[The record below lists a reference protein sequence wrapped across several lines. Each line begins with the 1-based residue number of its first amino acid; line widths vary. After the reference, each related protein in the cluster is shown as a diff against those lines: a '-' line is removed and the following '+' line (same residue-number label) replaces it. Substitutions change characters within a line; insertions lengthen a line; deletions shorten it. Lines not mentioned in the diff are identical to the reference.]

1 MMTARMTEI
10 RARLAE
16 LKKIA
21 EMTGL
26 EQTALYGEL
35 SVLRRQMDTE
45 MNTLAEGIIAWK
57 AEKVAA
63 KEALKAEKMAAKEE
77 IKAAKKAEKVA
88 AKEALKAEKK
98 AVKEAI
104 KAAKKAEKVAAK
116 EALKAEKLV
125 AKEAL
130 KAEKLA
136 AKEAL
141 KAEKK
146 AAKEAAKAEKKAEKL
161 AAKEALKVTKKAAVE
176 ELKEV
181 GEWSP
186 DEDDYSD
193 GDMIE
198 TEEVTLPDGTNIMVG
213 EDDDVYNEF
222 GEIVG
227 AFCRK
232 TQVVTHYDDDEAR
245 GVLLSAARSSMR
257 DAFSPWWGRGA
268 KEALKAGRKAKAE

>member
-116 EALKAEKLV
+116 EALKAEK
-125 AKEAL
+125 K
-130 KAEKLA
+130 A

-141 KAEKK
+141 KTEKK
-146 AAKEAAKAEKKAEKL
+146 AAKEAAK
-161 AAKEALKVTKKAAVE
+161 EALK
-176 ELKEV
+176 
-181 GEWSP
+181 
-186 DEDDYSD
+186 EDDD
-193 GDMIE
+193 EIE
-198 TEEVTLPDGTNIMVG
+198 IEDIPLPDGTNIMVG
-213 EDDDVYNEF
+213 DDDDVYNEF

-227 AFCRK
+227 MFCRK
-232 TQVVTHYDDDEAR
+232 TKVVTYYDDDEAR
-245 GVLLSAARSSMR
+245 GVLLSAARSSMGAASM
-257 DAFSPWWGRGA
+257 DAFSPWWRRGA
-268 KEALKAGRKAKAE
+268 KEALKAEKKAAKVVAHYDGDE

>member
-1 MMTARMTEI
+1 MMTTRMTEI

-57 AEKVAA
+57 A
-63 KEALKAEKMAAKEE
+63 KE
-77 IKAAKKAEKVA
+77 A

-104 KAAKKAEKVAAK
+104 KVARKAEKVAAK
-116 EALKAEKLV
+116 EAFEAEK
-125 AKEAL
+125 K
-130 KAEKLA
+130 A

-146 AAKEAAKAEKKAEKL
+146 AEKL
-161 AAKEALKVTKKAAVE
+161 AAKKATKEAAKEALN
-176 ELKEV
+176 
-181 GEWSP
+181 
-186 DEDDYSD
+186 EDDD
-193 GDMIE
+193 EIEIGDI
-198 TEEVTLPDGTNIMVG
+198 TLPDGTNIMVG
-213 EDDDVYNEF
+213 DDDDVYNEF

-227 AFCRK
+227 LFCRETK
-232 TQVVTHYDDDEAR
+232 VVTHYDDDEAR

-257 DAFSPWWGRGA
+257 DAFSPWWGSGA
-268 KEALKAGRKAKAE
+268 KEALKAEKAAKEALKAEKGGAPDTSPVEQYREIGEWTSSNDSEGDEWTSDENEGDIIATKQESTGLTSP